1 MVAKITTPL
10 KLGSPT
16 LAATTAHLRN
26 RLPTQM
32 RRCIPLYVGCVV
44 LVIFIFNMSLF
55 RSNQQQNLIREPLA
69 AKGNGALLKPR
80 DDFPMKIWQ
89 SWKVHPLQFER
100 KHADVARSWAEKN
113 PEYRYEVLTDGNEMH
128 YVEEHFGPLGLD
140 RPDIVTFFRDLRDPI
155 VKADLLRY
163 LIMYAE
169 GGLWADIDVEAMKP
183 MSKFIPPR
191 YNHKD
196 IDMVVGVEIDE
207 PDWKSHPI
215 LGPKSQSFCQ
225 WTFMCKPHQPVMM
238 RLVEHIMTWLTDVA
252 KNQTQSISDV
262 KLDFD
267 QIISGTGPSAFTQA
281 IMAEMNIMAKN
292 NGEKEIVWDDFHD
305 LSESKVVS
313 RVLVLTV
320 EAFAAGQGHSESGTH
335 DARAALV
342 KHHYHASNWP
352 GAHPRFNHPAYGE
365 VEKCNWKDDCV
376 HEWDQQVADFEKL
389 SQEEKDAIVAEMMKR
404 RKDEKENQEREK
416 KQREDEERKKEEDNK
431 KEEYEKMKQ
440 KWREEE
446 VEEARKKASGE
457 TGGSTTTTT
466 ADAARA
472 TDEKKDENR
481 DGQNNE
487 NKDGQNNEN
496 RDGQNNENKDGQ
508 NNEKKDEQR
517 S

>member
-1 MVAKITTPL
+1 MVAKISTPL
-10 KLGSPT
+10 NLGSPT
-16 LAATTAHLRN
+16 LVATTASLRN

-44 LVIFIFNMSLF
+44 LVVFIFNMSLF
-55 RSNQQQNLIREPLA
+55 RSNQQHNLIRPPFTSKDSSVLS
-69 AKGNGALLKPR
+69 KPR

-89 SWKVHPLQFER
+89 SWKVNPLQFER

-128 YVEEHFGPLGLD
+128 YVEEHFGPMGFN

-191 YNHKD
+191 YNVKD

-207 PDWKSHPI
+207 PDWKDHPI
-215 LGPKSQSFCQ
+215 LGPKSRSFCQ
-225 WTFMCKPHQPVMM
+225 WTFMCKPQQPVMM
-238 RLVEHIMTWLTDVA
+238 RLIEHIMTWLNEVA

-267 QIISGTGPSAFTQA
+267 QIISGTGPSAFTEA
-281 IMAEMNIMAKN
+281 IMTEMNILAKK
-292 NGEKEIVWDDFHD
+292 NGQKEVVWDDFHD
-305 LSESKVVS
+305 ISESKVVS

-335 DARAALV
+335 EAKAALV

-352 GAHPRFNHPAYGE
+352 GAHPRYNHPAYGE

-376 HEWDQQVADFEKL
+376 HEWDEQVAAFNKMTP
-389 SQEEKDAIVAEMMKR
+389 EEQAAIVAEMEKR
-404 RKDEKENQEREK
+404 RQDEKDQQEKEK
-416 KQREDEERKKEEDNK
+416 KE
-431 KEEYEKMKQ
+431 
-440 KWREEE
+440 REEE
-446 VEEARKKASGE
+446 DRRKEEEKKKKEMDELKRKWKEEEAEEARKLAAGE
-457 TGGSTTTTT
+457 TVETTTTT
-466 ADAARA
+466 AADAEA
-472 TDEKKDENR
+472 TKDPKKKD
-481 DGQNNE
+481 D
-487 NKDGQNNEN
+487 
-496 RDGQNNENKDGQ
+496 
-508 NNEKKDEQR
+508 KKP
-517 S
+517 